1 MTADMGGKQLPPM
14 SAERF
19 AIEDET
25 ATRPL
30 LLRDFANG

>member
-1 MTADMGGKQLPPM
+1 LPPV
-14 SAERF
+14 SAGCF
-19 AIEDET
+19 ANEDET

>member
-1 MTADMGGKQLPPM
+1 MTTDMGGRQLPPV
-14 SAERF
+14 SAGCF

-25 ATRPL
+25 AARPL